1 MYIFEY
7 DDEDYGNYRAIHP
20 GNNDEGG
27 GLKYSCPDT
36 GAHFE
41 FTDICKRVAMVS
53 KLRDKL
59 EYEWKKKE

>member
-1 MYIFEY
+1 MYIFDYE
-7 DDEDYGNYRAIHP
+7 DDDYGNYRAIHP

-27 GLKYSCPDT
+27 GLKYSCPVT

-41 FTDICKRVAMVS
+41 FTDICKRITMVG

-59 EYEWKKKE
+59 E